1 MELKQKK
8 ISFISLGCD
17 KNKVDL
23 EEMIFDLSS
32 FGFEFDSIE
41 NSQIVI
47 VNTCAFILSARQEA
61 IENIMEMIQ
70 LKKAGNLEKII
81 VTGCLSQRYRKELE
95 DFLPEVDA
103 FVELKRN
110 KEIVQIIA
118 ELYGEKAKFSSKN
131 KQYLISPKHY
141 ANLKIADGCNN
152 VCAYCTIP
160 RIRGRYFSIQKN
172 EVIKRAKQLV
182 ESGAK
187 ELIVVAQD
195 TTRYGIDLYDEPKLI
210 DLLKELVKI
219 KNLKWIRLHYCYPEL
234 VSNELLDFIKENP
247 IVCPYLD
254 IPLQHID
261 NKILKDMNRRNSEQD
276 CRNLIKNIQE
286 NYSNFA
292 IRSTFIVGFPGETR
306 KQFRKLCKFLK
317 EAKLNNV
324 GFFAYSREESTK
336 AFYMK
341 KQVPNFIKQLR
352 LKKVQKIQSKIALDL
367 NLSQIGKIEE
377 VVVDSFD
384 PETGFF
390 EARSNKMS
398 PDVDF
403 CVKIPCNEPVKVGE
417 FYKVKYIDF
426 QNYYFI
432 ANLVE

>member
-8 ISFISLGCD
+8 ISLISLGCD

-23 EEMIFDLSS
+23 EEMVFDLSS

-61 IENIMEMIQ
+61 IENIMEMVQ
-70 LKKAGNLEKII
+70 LKNAGNLEKII
-81 VTGCLSQRYRKELE
+81 VTGCLSQRYKKELQE
-95 DFLPEVDA
+95 YLPEVDA
-103 FVELKRN
+103 FVELKNN
-110 KEIVQIIA
+110 KEIVKIIG
-118 ELYGEKAKFSSKN
+118 ELYNEKVKFSSKN
-131 KQYLISPKHY
+131 KQFVLAPKHY

-160 RIRGRYFSIQKN
+160 RIRGRYVSTPIAD
-172 EVIKRAKQLV
+172 VVKRAKQLV
-182 ESGAK
+182 QSGAK

-195 TTRYGIDLYDEPKLI
+195 TTRYGIDLYNEPKLI
-210 DLLKELVKI
+210 ELLKELVKI

-234 VSNELLDFIKENP
+234 VSNELLEFISKNP
-247 IVCPYLD
+247 IICPYLD

-261 NKILKDMNRRNSEQD
+261 NKILKDMNRRNSEED
-276 CRNLIKNIQE
+276 CRNLIKNIKT
-286 NYSNFA
+286 NYQNFA

-306 KQFRKLCKFLK
+306 KQFKKLCKFLK

-341 KQVPNFIKQLR
+341 KQVPNFIKQFR
-352 LKKVQKIQSKIALDL
+352 LKKVQKIQSKIALEQ
-367 NLSQIGKIEE
+367 NLKQVGKIEE
-377 VVVDSFD
+377 VVIDSFD
-384 PETGFF
+384 SSTGYF

-403 CVKIPCNEPVKVGE
+403 CVKIPCNEPVIVGE
-417 FYKVKYIDF
+417 FYRVQYIDF

-432 ANLVE
+432 GKVVE